1 MERICINQH
10 VTFSKIIQ
18 GFWRANQW
26 NMTHQQLNTF
36 INQLVERGITTM
48 DHADIYG
55 DYECE
60 TIFGKALDLSP
71 NLKNDIQLVTK
82 CGIILPSNKYKFTDG
97 HRYDLSKKH
106 IIASVEQSLKNLNVD
121 YVDNLLIHRP
131 SPLMNPMEITEAVA
145 TLVND
150 GKIKSFGISNFN
162 EQQYQLLSNQ
172 LTKEKL
178 HISVNQLELS
188 PYNVDSIDNDIITAM
203 YQQQVKVMAWSPYA
217 GGKLFD
223 PLDDKGQRVLT
234 VIKKI
239 SNKYNVPINAV
250 IIAWFDKLPNDIMP
264 ILGTSNLKRIDQA
277 IEGLSIAITNQE
289 WFDIYTAALGHD
301 IP

>member
-1 MERICINQH
+1 MKRISINQH
-10 VTFSKIIQ
+10 VTFSKLIQ

-60 TIFGKALDLSP
+60 AIFGKALDLSP
-71 NLKNDIQLVTK
+71 KLKENIQLVTK
-82 CGIILPSNKYKFTDG
+82 CGIVLPSNKYQFTDG
-97 HRYDLSKKH
+97 HRYDLSSKH
-106 IIASVEQSLKNLNVD
+106 IIASVEQSLKNMNVD

-131 SPLMNPMEITEAVA
+131 SPLMDPMEITEAVA
-145 TLVND
+145 TLVDD

-162 EQQYQLLSNQ
+162 EQQYQLLSHQ

-188 PYNVDSIDNDIITAM
+188 PYHVDNINNDIITTM
-203 YQQQVKVMAWSPYA
+203 YQQQVKVMAWSPFA
-217 GGKLFD
+217 GGQLFD
-223 PLDDKGQRVLT
+223 PLDDKGQRIMA
-234 VIKKI
+234 VIKQI
-239 SNKYNVPINAV
+239 ANRYGVSPNAV
-250 IIAWFDKLPNDIMP
+250 IISWFDKLPHDIMP
-264 ILGTSNLKRIDQA
+264 ILGTSKLNRIDQA
-277 IEGLSIAITNQE
+277 IEGLSITITNQE
-289 WFDIYTAALGHD
+289 WFDIYTATLGHD